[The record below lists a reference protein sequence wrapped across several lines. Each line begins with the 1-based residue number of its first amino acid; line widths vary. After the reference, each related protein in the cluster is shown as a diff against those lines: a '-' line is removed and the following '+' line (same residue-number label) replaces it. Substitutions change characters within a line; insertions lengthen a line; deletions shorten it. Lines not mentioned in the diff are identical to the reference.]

1 MVATGGVILTLPAR
15 SVGVTMNWSS
25 MVAVLIVYLVGW
37 SINISKE
44 LELGPYSRKRY
55 DNLTISTNQKPTIH
69 RDFYKRMR
77 AQ

>member
-1 MVATGGVILTLPAR
+1 MVARGGVILTLPAR

-44 LELGPYSRKRY
+44 LELTKKC
-55 DNLTISTNQKPTIH
+55 NLVPLAVFGSALNHQLK
-69 RDFYKRMR
+69 
-77 AQ
+77 